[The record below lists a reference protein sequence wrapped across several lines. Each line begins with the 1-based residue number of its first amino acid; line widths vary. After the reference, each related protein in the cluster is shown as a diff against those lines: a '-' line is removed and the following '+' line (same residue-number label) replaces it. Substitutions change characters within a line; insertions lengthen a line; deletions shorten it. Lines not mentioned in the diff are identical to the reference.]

1 MFFVI
6 ELQCRLRTEG
16 QWAQTS
22 ERGKRMDSRRHSAPV
37 IDGCD
42 LIRTLG
48 SGSTAD
54 VYLFHQHN
62 PARDVAVKVGKS
74 RRDKDFNAT
83 FAKEANIMASL
94 STHPYILSIYGS
106 GLTTQGLPYLMLEY
120 APNGSYKEIMR
131 QGGIGVRAMLDLGV
145 KLAGALQTAHAHG
158 VIHRDIKPA
167 NILLT
172 THGLP
177 ALSDFGIST
186 SVYESH
192 SRTGFSVPW
201 APPEV
206 LTGTGGGDEASDI
219 YSLAATLY
227 GLTVGKSPFEYWFHP
242 RSQHQLAQQI
252 VDDELPKH
260 SLPNVPVKVEK
271 VLLKGMAKDPGARY
285 ASALQF
291 ARALQEA
298 QKECFGSMTPLVAE
312 NEQPYPSG
320 HRLAIGS
327 EDGKGR
333 PASPAIPKPRRSK
346 KPLVISAAI
355 LTAVVAVAAIFAF
368 AVVPHMDSGRSDER
382 TSVHNDTPASQDSK
396 IHQRDDVAGTDRDE
410 AIAAPA
416 NLKGTSNGSS
426 ITFTWTNP
434 DPQPGDSYAWAI
446 VDNGTSTP
454 GTHTKI
460 THDTSLTI
468 NQPDKSQTC
477 VQVSIV
483 RSDGRMSP
491 TPSIACTVK

>member
-1 MFFVI
+1 
-6 ELQCRLRTEG
+6 
-16 QWAQTS
+16 
-22 ERGKRMDSRRHSAPV
+22 MDSGQHNAPA

-54 VYLFHQHN
+54 VYLFHQRN

-74 RRDKDFNAT
+74 KQGKDFNAT
-83 FAKEANIMASL
+83 FAREADIMASL

-106 GLTTQGLPYLMLEY
+106 GLTAEGLPYLMLEY

-145 KLAGALQTAHAHG
+145 KLAGALQTAHTHG

-167 NILLT
+167 NILVT
-172 THGLP
+172 AHGLP

-227 GLTVGKSPFEYWFHP
+227 GLLVGKSPFEYWFHP
-242 RSQHQLAQQI
+242 RTQHQLAQHI

-260 SLPNVPVKVEK
+260 SLANVPDQVEK
-271 VLLKGMAKDPGARY
+271 ALRKGMAKDPGARY

-298 QKECFGSMTPLVAE
+298 QKECFGAMTPLVAE
-312 NEQPYPSG
+312 NERPYPSD
-320 HRLAIGS
+320 HKLAVGG
-327 EDGKGR
+327 EGDEGR
-333 PASPAIPKPRRSK
+333 AANPAIPKPKRSK
-346 KPLVISAAI
+346 KPLIIGAAI
-355 LTAVVAVAAIFAF
+355 LAVVVVVAAIFAF
-368 AVVPHMDSGRSDER
+368 VVVPHMDSGRSDKR
-382 TSVHNDTPASQDSK
+382 TSVGDDTPTSQQGK
-396 IHQRDDVAGTDRDE
+396 THQRDDVASTDKDE

-446 VDNGTSTP
+446 VENGTSTP

-460 THDTSLTI
+460 THNTSLTI
-468 NQPDKSQTC
+468 SDPDKSQTC